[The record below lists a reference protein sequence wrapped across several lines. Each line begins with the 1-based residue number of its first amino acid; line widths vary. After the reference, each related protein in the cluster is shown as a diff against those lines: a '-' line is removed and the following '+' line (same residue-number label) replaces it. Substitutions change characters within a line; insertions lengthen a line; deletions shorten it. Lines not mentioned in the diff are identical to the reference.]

1 MPEYVA
7 RFHYLR
13 DLLRSRPVEYAAALR
28 EVDPTID
35 VTALLA
41 HAYDLAFDARDERL
55 PIEVLTNL
63 VKDGMPQAVTATRIE
78 DALRQTNE
86 FSSRLL
92 PYLTTQ
98 IEVLAAK
105 GQLTEADAKPLR
117 KIINEVATPE
127 PASTPARSVLDDF
140 KANLSSRKEWAA
152 VFEKE
157 TGKRRSERDSLKGGL
172 AVWGGL
178 IAFLIGAAFYRRDLP
193 EAATWFKIGVSRVL
207 LLLADFTI
215 FFTVVEPFTKLR
227 TKPGSVLST
236 TDRFKPQ
243 TLLIAAGLFYVHGK
257 FIAPLVS
264 RNQLWQFLINLPAII
279 LFFYAWLRLRDSADS
294 SFRNKE

>member
-28 EVDPTID
+28 EADPTIN

-55 PIEVLTNL
+55 PLEVLTNL
-63 VKDGMPQAVTATRIE
+63 VKEGIPQAVTAKRIE

-98 IEVLAAK
+98 IEVLAGK
-105 GQLTEADAKPLR
+105 GLLTEADAKPLR
-117 KIINEVATPE
+117 KIINEVAKPE
-127 PASTPARSVLDDF
+127 PVSAPARSILQQF
-140 KANLSSRKEWAA
+140 EANMASRKEWAR

-157 TGKRRSERDSLKGGL
+157 TGKRLSERDSLKGGL
-172 AVWGGL
+172 AVWGGV
-178 IAFLIGAAFYRRDLP
+178 IAFLIGAYFYQRDLP
-193 EAATWFKIGVSRVL
+193 EAATWFKVAASRVL
-207 LLLADFTI
+207 LLVADFTI
-215 FFTVVEPFTKLR
+215 FFTVVEPFTKMR
-227 TKPGSVLST
+227 PKPGTFLSS

-243 TLLIAAGLFYVHGK
+243 MLLIPAGLFYVHGK
-257 FIAPLVS
+257 VIAPLVS
-264 RNQLWQFLINLPAII
+264 RNQLWQFLINLPAVI
-279 LFFYAWLRLRDSADS
+279 LFFYAWLRFRDNADA